1 MEAFTRHS
9 GIVIP
14 FNRRNVDTDAIL
26 PKQYLKMLDKTGFG
40 GFLFDDER
48 YLDAGDVDVPLSNRR
63 PDPSFVLNQP
73 PYDQGSILLGQ
84 SNFGCGSSRE
94 HAVWALRD
102 FGIRVVIATSFG
114 EIFYNNAFNNGLLPI
129 ILDQSVVDELFS
141 LCRKEPGLTLSVD
154 LQELMIGRSNAGG
167 WSFHIEEGRR
177 QALLQGLDEIGL
189 TLEMAATISAF
200 EKRRRVTEPWLFV

>member
-1 MEAFTRHS
+1 MEAFRSHA
-9 GIVIP
+9 GVVIP

-48 YLDAGDVDVPLSNRR
+48 YLDSGDVDVPLSSRR
-63 PDPSFVLNQP
+63 PDPSFVLNQS
-73 PYDQGSILLGQ
+73 PYNQGSIFLGQ

-102 FGIRVVIATSFG
+102 FGIRVVIAPSFG

-129 ILDQSVVDELFS
+129 ILEQSVVDELFS
-141 LCRKEPGLTLSVD
+141 LCRKEPGFTLSID
-154 LQELMIGRSNAGG
+154 LQEMTIGRSNVEG

-189 TLEMAATISAF
+189 TLEMAGTISAF
-200 EKRRRVTEPWLFV
+200 EKHRRVAEPWLFV

>member
-1 MEAFTRHS
+1 MEAFTSHA
-9 GIVIP
+9 GVVIP

-48 YLDAGDVDVPLSNRR
+48 YLDAGDVDVPLSSRR
-63 PDPSFVLNQP
+63 PDPSFILNQS

-102 FGIRVVIATSFG
+102 FGICVVIATSFG

-129 ILDQSVVDELFS
+129 ILEQSVVDELFT
-141 LCRKEPGLTLSVD
+141 LCGKESGVTLSVD
-154 LQELMIGRSNAGG
+154 LQETIICHSSSRC
-167 WSFHIEEGRR
+167 WSFTIEEGRR
-177 QALLQGLDEIGL
+177 QALLQGLDEIGR
-189 TLEMAATISAF
+189 TLEMAETISAF
-200 EKRRRVTEPWLFV
+200 EERRRVAEPWLFA